1 MDPSAARYAKVSV
14 EMRIGIVGAGAL
26 GSTLAE
32 LWTTA
37 GHQVAVGEPEPEAAS
52 ALAETLGPSV
62 QASSVEEAARY
73 GEVVVLT
80 GAFGRAEMLPPASAV
95 AGKIVIDA
103 TNALTET
110 GEAIDLGARA
120 SSAIV
125 AETFPDGRVVKAFNT
140 LEADTLRA
148 ESRLSTPREKR
159 FVVFLAGD
167 DSRAKERVSTL
178 IEEIGFAPIDA
189 GSLALGGRYLE
200 PRSKLFGRPLLPAE
214 ARRLLQMM
222 S

>member
-1 MDPSAARYAKVSV
+1 
-14 EMRIGIVGAGAL
+14 MRIGIVGAGAL
-26 GSTLAE
+26 GSTLAG

-37 GHQVAVGEPEPEAAS
+37 GHQVAVGEPEPEAAA
-52 ALAETLGPSV
+52 ALAEALGPSV
-62 QASSVEEAARY
+62 HASSVEEAARY

-80 GAFGRAEMLPPASAV
+80 GTFGRAEMLPPASAV

-103 TNALTET
+103 TNAVTET
-110 GEAIDLGARA
+110 GEAMDLGARA

-125 AETFPDGRVVKAFNT
+125 AETFPDARVVKALNT
-140 LEADTLRA
+140 LDADTLRA
-148 ESRLSTPREKR
+148 EARPSVPREKR
-159 FVVFLAGD
+159 FVVFVAGD

-178 IEEIGFAPIDA
+178 IEEIGFSPVDA

-214 ARRLLQMM
+214 ARRLLQLMA
-222 S
+222 

>member
-1 MDPSAARYAKVSV
+1 
-14 EMRIGIVGAGAL
+14 MRIGIVGAGAL

-32 LWTTA
+32 LWTDA
-37 GHQVAVGEPEPEAAS
+37 GHQVAVGDPREPDAA
-52 ALAETLGPSV
+52 AELAERLGPSV
-62 QASSVEEAARY
+62 LATTGEEAARF
-73 GEVVVLT
+73 GDVVVLT
-80 GAFGRAEMLPPASAV
+80 GVFGQADALPPAPTV
-95 AGKIVIDA
+95 GGKIVIDA
-103 TNALTET
+103 MNAITET
-110 GEAIDLGARA
+110 GDAMDLGSRA

-125 AETFPDGRVVKAFNT
+125 AETFPDARVVKAFNT
-140 LEADTLRA
+140 LDADTLRA

-159 FVVFLAGD
+159 FVVLLAGD

-214 ARRLLQMM
+214 ARRLLQLMA
-222 S
+222 